1 MTPRLCHDSST
12 PRTATRVPLTA
23 VREGDDVGQASDD
36 RDRLLVALP
45 REVDDWA
52 AAADMN
58 LDVCVMQSLR
68 DARAKV
74 DCGGAEALRLR
85 DAPADQVERA

>member
-1 MTPRLCHDSST
+1 MTARPLGPPRVYRSRPSG
-12 PRTATRVPLTA
+12 R
-23 VREGDDVGQASDD
+23 VGQASDD

-45 REVDDWA
+45 CAVDDWA

-58 LDVCVMQSLR
+58 LDVRVMQSLR

-85 DAPADQVERA
+85 DAPADQADRA

>member
-1 MTPRLCHDSST
+1 MTARPLGRPRVYRSPPSG
-12 PRTATRVPLTA
+12 R
-23 VREGDDVGQASDD
+23 VGQASDD

-68 DARAKV
+68 GARAKV

>member
-1 MTPRLCHDSST
+1 MTARPLR
-12 PRTATRVPLTA
+12 RQRVYRSPPSG
-23 VREGDDVGQASDD
+23 RVGQASDD

-52 AAADMN
+52 APADMN

-74 DCGGAEALRLR
+74 DRGGAEALRLR